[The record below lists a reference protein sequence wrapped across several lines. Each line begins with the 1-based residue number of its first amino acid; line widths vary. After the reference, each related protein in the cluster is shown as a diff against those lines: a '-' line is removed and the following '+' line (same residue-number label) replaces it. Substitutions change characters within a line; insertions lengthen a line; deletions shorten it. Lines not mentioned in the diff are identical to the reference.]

1 MVHDFELFSID
12 LKDKKI
18 QFFTIRIINIIEL
31 LIKNIYNDN
40 KIKPTNIL
48 IFELKLNNYEKW
60 VKMEMPGI
68 DPGTSRMQSERSTK
82 WATSPCGHLASH
94 PAQLEK

>member
-1 MVHDFELFSID
+1 M
-12 LKDKKI
+12 KWK
-18 QFFTIRIINIIEL
+18 
-31 LIKNIYNDN
+31 
-40 KIKPTNIL
+40 
-48 IFELKLNNYEKW
+48 KW

-94 PAQLEK
+94 PAQLEKWKWHSY